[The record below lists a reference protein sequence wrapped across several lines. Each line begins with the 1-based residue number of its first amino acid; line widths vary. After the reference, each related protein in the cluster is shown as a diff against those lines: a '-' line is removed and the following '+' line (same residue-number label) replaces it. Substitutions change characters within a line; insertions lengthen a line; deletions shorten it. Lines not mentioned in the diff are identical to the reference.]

1 MNYLAK
7 IFSHSKWTLGSA
19 VVTLLLQLVL
29 YYFIANKV
37 DAADLGH
44 YFLVSALIFIPAGI
58 MEFSFVSSL
67 IHEAKPLKEDYGA
80 VFRIN
85 IFVSITAALV
95 GLCVS
100 FLMASYYEA
109 PELSIIY
116 LWLLPILFLAAYTS
130 VQNAGLK
137 KNLEIRKFAIIELIG
152 VVVTF
157 IMTLLLLF
165 FGFGIYALIIGQLV
179 KYLITTIILF
189 STLSYLSIPKG
200 GSRSVR
206 AKHWNY
212 GKYALAEKSL
222 GIGMSYLDT
231 FLVHHFLGAQVLGI
245 YDLLKRIIMRPLLSA
260 YNAIEQVVFP
270 MLSNAESREDFRKVF
285 TSFIRGN
292 NIYFVAVV
300 GIFLSP
306 YILSFFPLT
315 FGDYVYELQ
324 LLILLALSILIFNPV
339 DIVCYSLGITK
350 KFSSWVLCYSLVQII
365 IAIFALQIGLAPFLM
380 AMIFFNV
387 VTYLLS
393 YFVLIH
399 KRTDI
404 RFLEWSKYALVF
416 IVLTLCFIFYLN

>member
-179 KYLITTIILF
+179 KYLSTTIILY
-189 STLSYLSIPKG
+189 SSVGYLSISD
-200 GSRSVR
+200 GSSPAVR

-212 GKYALAEKSL
+212 GKYVLTEKSL

-306 YILSFFPLT
+306 YILRFFPLT

-350 KFSSWVLCYSLVQII
+350 KYSSWVLCYSLVQII